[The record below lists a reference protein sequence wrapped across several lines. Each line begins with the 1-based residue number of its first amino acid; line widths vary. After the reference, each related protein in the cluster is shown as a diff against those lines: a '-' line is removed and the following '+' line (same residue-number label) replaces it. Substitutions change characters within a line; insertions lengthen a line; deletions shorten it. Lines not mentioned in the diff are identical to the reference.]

1 MRRISICFVLLSIV
15 FLITGCTHDEVV
27 LTHEGK
33 LVQEIEPNATEDC
46 KYIRQVQASTG
57 SDSESDAIATLRNK
71 VGVGGGNAYTNPS
84 FSDSD
89 SVTEVKADAYK
100 CYSK

>member
-1 MRRISICFVLLSIV
+1 MRGISICLVLLSMV
-15 FLITGCTHDEVV
+15 FLISGCATDEVA

-33 LVQEIEPNATEDC
+33 LVQEIELNEAEKC
-46 KYIRQVQASTG
+46 KYIRQVQASIG

-71 VGVGGGNAYTNPS
+71 VGAGGGNAYTNPS

-100 CYSK
+100 CYPK

>member
-1 MRRISICFVLLSIV
+1 MKRISICFVLLSIV
-15 FLITGCTHDEVV
+15 ILITGCAHEEVA

-33 LVQEIEPNATEDC
+33 LVQEIESNATEDC

-57 SDSESDAIATLRNK
+57 SARKSDAIATLRNK

-84 FSDSD
+84 FSESD

-100 CYSK
+100 CFSK

>member
-1 MRRISICFVLLSIV
+1 MRGLSVCVVLLSLV
-15 FLITGCTHDEVV
+15 FLITGCAHEEVA

-33 LVQEIEPNATEDC
+33 LVQEIEPDAAEDC

-57 SDSESDAIATLRNK
+57 SDRESDAIATLRNK
-71 VGVGGGNAYTNPS
+71 VGAGGGNAYVNPT

-89 SVTEVKADAYK
+89 SVTEVKAKAYK
-100 CYSK
+100 CFSK

>member
-1 MRRISICFVLLSIV
+1 MRRISICLVLLSIGI
-15 FLITGCTHDEVV
+15 LKTGCVHEEVA
-27 LTHEGK
+27 LTYEGK
-33 LVQEIEPNATEDC
+33 LVQEIEPSAAEDC

-71 VGVGGGNAYTNPS
+71 VGAGGGNAYTNPS

>member
-1 MRRISICFVLLSIV
+1 MRRIFICLVLLSIV
-15 FLITGCTHDEVV
+15 FLITGCAHDEIA

-33 LVQEIEPNATEDC
+33 LVQEIEPNAAEDC

-57 SDSESDAIATLRNK
+57 LASESDVIATLRNK
-71 VGVGGGNAYTNPS
+71 VGTAGGNAYTNPS

>member
-1 MRRISICFVLLSIV
+1 MRRIFICLVLLSIV

-27 LTHEGK
+27 LTHEGQ
-33 LVQEIEPNATEDC
+33 LVQEIEPNAAEDC
-46 KYIRQVQASTG
+46 KYIREVQASIG
-57 SDSESDAIATLRNK
+57 SDSESDVIATLRNK
-71 VGVGGGNAYTNPS
+71 VGVAGGNAYANPS

-89 SVTEVKADAYK
+89 SVAEVKADVYK